1 MSEVTAPVASVLIP
15 LFAFLFVV
23 GSMLAMGFSLTVRLI
38 LQSLK
43 NLKIVALSLAV
54 NFLIIPVVIIGL
66 TSFLPFPED
75 VRIGFFILALAAGA
89 PFLPKLAQFAK
100 ASIAFA
106 VGLMTLLMVA
116 TVILLPI
123 VLPFIIPEAAINPL
137 DIARPLL
144 LLMLF
149 PLGLALL
156 IRQRYESF
164 AEHAAKLLN
173 SVTTVSL
180 LALLF
185 LFFIVYWNPILSTFG
200 TGTILFSVFF
210 IAFALT
216 AGYLLS
222 AKNPDIKR
230 VSGLGA
236 AQRNI
241 TASILVASVNFSDKP
256 LVGVTVMVVSLVA
269 LVFLMISAGEWGRKK
284 PSHANNLQ

>member
-1 MSEVTAPVASVLIP
+1 LSEAASTLIS
-15 LFAFLFVV
+15 LFGLLFVV
-23 GSMLAMGFSLTVRLI
+23 GSMLSMGFSLTIQLI
-38 LQSLK
+38 FQSLK
-43 NLKIVALSLAV
+43 NWKIVALALTT
-54 NFLIIPVVIIGL
+54 NFLIIPVVTIGL
-66 TSFLPFPED
+66 ASFLPLPED
-75 VRIGFFILALAAGA
+75 VRSGFYILSLAAGA

-116 TVILLPI
+116 TVIVLPI
-123 VLPFIIPEAAINPL
+123 ILPFIIQGASISAW
-137 DIARPLL
+137 DIARPLI
-144 LLMLF
+144 LLMLL
-149 PLGLALL
+149 PLGIALV

-185 LFFIVYWNPILSTFG
+185 LFFIVYWNGILSTFG
-200 TGTILFSVFF
+200 TGAILFSIFF
-210 IAFALT
+210 ISFALA

-222 AKNPDIKR
+222 VKDPEIKR

-241 TASILVASVNFSDKP
+241 AAGILVAAVNFADRPIVGITVLVIS
-256 LVGVTVMVVSLVA
+256 LVG
-269 LVFLMISAGEWGRKK
+269 LVFLMVSAGEWGRRKLARAN
-284 PSHANNLQ
+284 PSLT